1 MTKSELKDFM
11 LIYHKILDS
20 LDLSQSTISI
30 RHCGRKKVIKIEP
43 WMLEIRDLIR
53 ETIEAEDDF
62 VFSEIVGQKYING
75 KNDAAIFTSL
85 PITESTYY
93 RTKKYFEEKLYEL
106 LIAAGHVT
114 KDEILANKI
123 IK

>member
-11 LIYHKILDS
+11 LIYHKILDR
-20 LDLSQSTISI
+20 LDLRQSTISI

-75 KNDAAIFTSL
+75 KNDVAIFTSL